1 MEADYIEM
9 LLDGAYRA
17 AINDT
22 NFSTY
27 APNALVVVRRKRDLL
42 KFKRDLLH
50 IKRDLLTNSG
60 QMQKFSIEWLYLRF
74 KRDLLYIK
82 RDLLTQKSSIEW
94 LYLVNTLGH

>member
-22 NFSTY
+22 NFTTY

-42 KFKRDLLH
+42 HLKRDLLHSKRDLVNFKRDLL
-50 IKRDLLTNSG
+50 N
-60 QMQKFSIEWLYLRF
+60 F
-74 KRDLLYIK
+74 KRDYYIAK
-82 RDLLTQKSSIEW
+82 ET
-94 LYLVNTLGH
+94 YYT

>member
-27 APNALVVVRRKRDLL
+27 APNALVVVRRKRDLIHTKNDL
-42 KFKRDLLH
+42 LQSKRDLVQSKRDLLH
-50 IKRDLLTNSG
+50 NGCSSPHYSG
-60 QMQKFSIEWLYLRF
+60 FAWKIWSEETYCTS
-74 KRDLLYIK
+74 KETYYISK
-82 RDLLTQKSSIEW
+82 DTC
-94 LYLVNTLGH
+94 